1 MAKKKVVRTRE
12 ELLKILGIEKI
23 PNSKKEMI
31 ALMNELAIQKVDLQG
46 EALKIVSA
54 AYGGILG
61 GGTKAFESMREQL
74 EPYFR
79 RADDAQVRSLIQL
92 MLEISNLGLNSQQK
106 KELFEKLID
115 VYHEQ
120 NKQEKKIFGDLAR
133 IGAVAVAVVMAIGSA
148 AIGGKHFKS

>member
-1 MAKKKVVRTRE
+1 MTKKKVVRTRE
-12 ELLKILGIEKI
+12 ELLQILGLEKL
-23 PNSKKEMI
+23 PNTKKEMI
-31 ALMNELAIQKVDLQG
+31 ALMNELAVQKVDLQG
-46 EALKIVSA
+46 EALKLVSA

-61 GGTKAFESMREQL
+61 GGEKAFESIREQL

-79 RADDAQVRSLIQL
+79 RADDAQVKNLIQL
-92 MLEISNLGLNSQQK
+92 ILEVSSLDLNSQQK

-120 NKQEKKIFGDLAR
+120 NKQEKKIFGDLAK